1 MSAQVTETDR
11 ARRQTRRGRR
21 ARRVRGF
28 SLIELMVVVIIIG
41 VVAALAVPTMTA
53 ARIDRNAYDD
63 AGSIMQLLRAAR
75 THAVARGGAV
85 LVAMTF
91 NGPSD
96 RGTFQMYEAVGVNPG
111 VAGGLARAPIA
122 ACKAPMDWTGLT
134 TNPKVL
140 LVDGLNLN
148 GTIEGEFDIE
158 TQLVPYAAG
167 GAGAAIKQAYICFT
181 PLGRTYFNAAGSPT
195 FDGMQPMVTPLEFRV
210 QRMNGSVAVGTIRSV
225 LLPPNGMARVFS
237 HT

>member
-11 ARRQTRRGRR
+11 GRLR
-21 ARRVRGF
+21 NRRVGRVRPARGF

-91 NGPSD
+91 NGQAD
-96 RGTFQMYEAVGVNPG
+96 RGTFQMFEAVGVNPG
-111 VAGGLARAPIA
+111 NQGGLARAPIGT
-122 ACKAPMDWTGLT
+122 CKAPMNW
-134 TNPKVL
+134 
-140 LVDGLNLN
+140 
-148 GTIEGEFDIE
+148 
-158 TQLVPYAAG
+158 VPLAG
-167 GAGAAIKQAYICFT
+167 
-181 PLGRTYFNAAGSPT
+181 
-195 FDGMQPMVTPLEFRV
+195 
-210 QRMNGSVAVGTIRSV
+210 
-225 LLPPNGMARVFS
+225 
-237 HT
+237 